1 MFRTSGQHDLARS
14 PAAEATEEHLSDTL
28 HHTKCQFGGFGG
40 LAVCRVDETKNGRD
54 ADATV
59 LRSLDAHHI
68 PFRRPQQREVGQDAG
83 RARQELR
90 DLLQCLGGFQM
101 PSPFGH
107 EAIAM
112 PWTWAPAISMSNSN
126 QLQYTDTLVIVL
138 IDFIISC
145 CTVTVPGR
153 CSW

>member
-1 MFRTSGQHDLARS
+1 M
-14 PAAEATEEHLSDTL
+14 
-28 HHTKCQFGGFGG
+28 K
-40 LAVCRVDETKNGRD
+40 KGRD

-68 PFRRPQQREVGQDAG
+68 PSRPQQREVGQNAG

-112 PWTWAPAISMSNSN
+112 PWTWAP
-126 QLQYTDTLVIVL
+126 QT
-138 IDFIISC
+138 
-145 CTVTVPGR
+145 
-153 CSW
+153 

>member
-28 HHTKCQFGGFGG
+28 HHTKCWFGGFGG
-40 LAVCRVDETKNGRD
+40 LAVCRRVDETKNGRD

-68 PFRRPQQREVGQDAG
+68 PSRPQQREVGQDAG
-83 RARQELR
+83 RARQELG

-112 PWTWAPAISMSNSN
+112 PWTWAP
-126 QLQYTDTLVIVL
+126 QT
-138 IDFIISC
+138 
-145 CTVTVPGR
+145 
-153 CSW
+153 

>member
-28 HHTKCQFGGFGG
+28 HHTKCRFGGFGG
-40 LAVCRVDETKNGRD
+40 LAVCRVDETKYGRD

-68 PFRRPQQREVGQDAG
+68 RSRRPQQREVGQDAG
-83 RARQELR
+83 VARQELR

-138 IDFIISC
+138 IDVIISC
-145 CTVTVPGR
+145 CTVTVPGG
-153 CSW
+153 CS

>member
-28 HHTKCQFGGFGG
+28 HHTKCRFGGFGG

-68 PFRRPQQREVGQDAG
+68 PSRPQQREVGQDAG
-83 RARQELR
+83 RARQELG

-138 IDFIISC
+138 RDVLISC

-153 CSW
+153 CS

>member
-28 HHTKCQFGGFGG
+28 HHTKCRFRRVRLVWLG
-40 LAVCRVDETKNGRD
+40 LNGLSLWRD

-68 PFRRPQQREVGQDAG
+68 PPHLRPQRREVGQDAAAG
-83 RARQELR
+83 SARLG

-101 PSPFGH
+101 PRPFGH

-112 PWTWAPAISMSNSN
+112 PWTWAPQTLLSGESMSNYN
-126 QLQYTDTLVIVL
+126 QLQYTGYSFDRGYYMMLYCY
-138 IDFIISC
+138 SC
-145 CTVTVPGR
+145 C
-153 CSW
+153 SL